1 MNFLGATPE
10 FPSANLNFP
19 SATPTPQNVYRGFH
33 TYLALREIHTLRTQ
47 IKLAPTDLEIL
58 CMRLL
63 SIFYLCIY
71 LPLLP
76 LNCPNSYPISSLL
89 LYTFIK
95 LMHWSQSLP
104 NKDTGQIDPLIARLG
119 RVSEFGSGVLFNSG
133 SGFLS
138 LDPDPVFQ
146 FLWIRIRFQPPN
158 PGAKN
163 GTERALKVIY

>member
-104 NKDTGQIDPLIARLG
+104 NKDTGQIDPLIARIG
-119 RVSEFGSGVLFNSG
+119 RVSEPVFCLI
-133 SGFLS
+133 L
-138 LDPDPVFQ
+138 DPVFK
-146 FLWIRIRFQPPN
+146 FLWIRIRF
-158 PGAKN
+158 
-163 GTERALKVIY
+163 